1 MHENYISIYVT
12 WMYLVFMYLI
22 PFSTLAI
29 FNFKTWLEMRRASA
43 RRAHLST
50 QELKEHNLATMLLV
64 VVLVFFIC
72 NLLPLVVNIMELFV
86 HTDEQVIQVSNL
98 LVTINSSVNIIIY
111 CTFGKKFR
119 TVFMQIFLGKQP
131 VPCINMTTNHRLH
144 QQQQH
149 RGSSAQ
155 SAING
160 TEIIP
165 LNSFHTQQKTSPSVM
180 RMNQHNHR
188 YHKTK
193 VRIER
198 TMNDNEDDIIENGND
213 AIIYANDQKSVGVQ
227 AKII

>member
-1 MHENYISIYVT
+1 
-12 WMYLVFMYLI
+12 MYLI
-22 PFSTLAI
+22 PFATLAI

-86 HTDEQVIQVSNL
+86 HTNEQVIQVSNL
-98 LVTINSSVNIIIY
+98 LVTINSSVNILIY

-131 VPCINMTTNHRLH
+131 VPCMNMTTTNHRGLNH
-144 QQQQH
+144 H
-149 RGSSAQ
+149 RGSNGQ

-165 LNSFHTQQKTSPSVM
+165 LNSFHHQQKSSPSVM
-180 RMNQHNHR
+180 RMNHHR

-193 VRIER
+193 VRIEH
-198 TMNDNEDDIIENGND
+198 TEDLIENGNNAD
-213 AIIYANDQKSVGVQ
+213 NGVIYANDQKSVGVQ